1 MHPSDAP
8 WSAPSLAGLPGEP
21 SRDRHAGA
29 CTHAQSLDLLRQMA
43 IGRVIHTQ
51 EAMPAVTPTCFA
63 LDSDDGVVIPL
74 PVGSMLAA
82 SIEEAVVGFQAD
94 LLDERTLQGWTV
106 LVIGRSHRVRDPARL
121 ADLQRHGPRPWG
133 HRAADAYLRIDP
145 ELVMGTRLGF

>member
-1 MHPSDAP
+1 MTTEIVSVSRLTPFKE
-8 WSAPSLAGLPGEP
+8 LA
-21 SRDRHAGA
+21 
-29 CTHAQSLDLLRQMA
+29 
-43 IGRVIHTQ
+43 
-51 EAMPAVTPTCFA
+51 AVLSHRRINAVPA

-106 LVIGRSHRVRDPARL
+106 PVIGRSHRISDPARL

-133 HRAADAYLRIDP
+133 HRAAESYLRIDP